1 MAEDQVKYSDL
12 FESGIDAQVK
22 ALTEEIKYLRDAIS
36 AAKDEAQGMKKE
48 LSSMGTAT
56 REQQQAVSTQAAA
69 IEKLQKQAKDLTE
82 QEAKAVKFLADSL
95 NFMNQNGTKNMNV
108 WKNMTQSMDGFNM
121 SYNQMKETV
130 KVLESALKSLDSEQ
144 QRNSEGAKSAAAA
157 VARLKEAM
165 QAFDAQTKTAKGNVE
180 KTSRAYAKLTDEE
193 IQSLNQLKTA
203 LHGTAQEQMAAVQ
216 AIDIQAK
223 SYNELYQTYNAI
235 KDVLNAMTVAER
247 ENTEEGKMMVNRAKE
262 IRDTLNNLQQQTG
275 NYTLNVGNYMSAMNG
290 LQMQTQQILRE
301 IPSALNLQQFF
312 LAISNNVPMFTDALA
327 RYNKGLPEIK
337 AKLAAV
343 TAEITRQEAALAGMN
358 AQSTEY
364 AAKQAQINELRRQEQ
379 QLQSASVGGWRAI
392 LKSVGSWQT
401 LLIAGLLLLRKIPDI
416 VKWISKQFE
425 STAAKVARLKNEIDS
440 TAASTSAMAA
450 AIQKTA
456 DETTALDLI
465 VDSLRNITRGTDEWR
480 NAIETVNDITKS
492 NLDYTKA
499 TLDDVYKVTA
509 AYRDQAYQ
517 LALNNELMTKIA
529 NSQSDKLLTLEIL
542 KADKFESVA
551 SLMGINIGTDEYEKM
566 YKKWWDARRDQN
578 FKKFGRSMTSL
589 SPELVD
595 FYYDDYL
602 NNLDKFGKDAL
613 DFLTDVRKKYNR
625 VLDADAT
632 ADLKNMY
639 RATPGIKTPKV
650 PKEPKAPKEKEPSE
664 QSTTDRYWEAERALL
679 EAQYDG
685 YQLEQKL
692 AQLNRDKAR
701 DEQINWYVD
710 QRLALEENLKNGFI
724 TEEKYDQDLAEL
736 DRQNKALRESID
748 EKYWADL
755 RKLRSKNMKE
765 RSEEWEKNAK
775 DNAKRELKAAVDG
788 WAEYKAKMV
797 EEGKTRKQIVE
808 AEVAAEIARLNLMLK
823 LNRDVNGEI
832 MSDEQK
838 AKVQEWINLL
848 ERLQQTGNYGDYK
861 PGQFMGKGGANVTNE
876 RKNYANIWEVLGIDM
891 DNNQVSALNSVFD
904 QAKEALNSWMDAR
917 KAAADQAKEL
927 ADDEVSA
934 AENALNRE
942 IELRNQG
949 YANDVA
955 LREKE
960 LADAKAQQKKAV
972 EEQKKIAGEQILLD
986 AALQT
991 SSLITA
997 SANIWK
1003 QFGTQPLLAL
1013 AMLGTMWGSFLYS
1026 KTKAYQV
1033 SQKSIKF
1040 KEGGVMLLEG
1050 GSHESGH
1057 DVNLGVGPDGSNLRA
1072 EGGEYFAV
1080 INKRNSR
1087 KYGSQIPAVVN
1098 ALNSGMF
1105 EDRYI
1110 KTSDAVGLLPQVIRA
1125 DNGTAV
1131 DLSSLEGGVDALVKQ
1146 GESRWSTD
1154 GEWRVM
1160 RYKNLTRRVR
1170 IS

>member
-1 MAEDQVKYSDL
+1 MADDQVKYSDL
-12 FESGIDAQVK
+12 FDAGIDAQLQK
-22 ALTEEIKYLRDAIS
+22 LTAEITTLKDAIAAAKTEANGLRDGLRGA
-36 AAKDEAQGMKKE
+36 
-48 LSSMGTAT
+48 GTAT
-56 REQQQAVSTQAAA
+56 RDQQQSTAADAAA
-69 IEKLQKQAKDLTE
+69 VEALNKQVKDLTD
-82 QEAKAVKFLADSL
+82 KL
-95 NFMNQNGTKNMNV
+95 NK
-108 WKNMTQSMDGFNM
+108 
-121 SYNQMKETV
+121 
-130 KVLESALKSLDSEQ
+130 LE
-144 QRNSEGAKSAAAA
+144 
-157 VARLKEAM
+157 
-165 QAFDAQTKTAKGNVE
+165 E
-180 KTSRAYAKLTDEE
+180 KKRRYKKLTDAEV
-193 IQSLNQLKTA
+193 QSVEDLRQA
-203 LHGTAQEQMAAVQ
+203 LQGSAQEQIKAVQ

-223 SYNELYQTYNAI
+223 SYNELNAI
-235 KDVLNAMTVAER
+235 YNELKTSLNAMTVAER
-247 ENTEEGKMMVNRAKE
+247 ENTAAGKEMVNRAKE
-262 IRDTLNNLQQQTG
+262 IRDTMNNLQQQTG

-301 IPSALNLQQFF
+301 IPSAQNLSQFF
-312 LAISNNVPMFTDALA
+312 LAISNNIPMFTDALA

-401 LLIAGLLLLRKIPDI
+401 LLIAGLLILRKIPDI
-416 VKWISKQFE
+416 IKWIKERWDRWVNGVKEVRNEVDGLTASIRLQADAIKKYA
-425 STAAKVARLKNEIDS
+425 STAA
-440 TAASTSAMAA
+440 
-450 AIQKTA
+450 Q
-456 DETTALDLI
+456 LDLI
-465 VDSLRNITRGTDEWR
+465 
-480 NAIETVNDITKS
+480 ITKMS
-492 NLDYTKA
+492 EINQESEQWATGVNMINSLIGESKAKADDNLA
-499 TLDDVYKVTA
+499 TLK
-509 AYRDQAYQ
+509 
-517 LALNNELMTKIA
+517 
-529 NSQSDKLLTLEIL
+529 EI
-542 KADKFESVA
+542 
-551 SLMGINIGTDEYEKM
+551 TDEYKKQAKQIAINNVLGEM
-566 YKKWWDARRDQN
+566 YEQNIRNEMLRTQGYNIYGKYASQGKGVDEMADAAAQMLGIALDSKEHKELKKLYQDQANAVWDWNRAVKGNLDEIRKTQIRQTTDAAGNKVMNFVTENDTEVSKRVQKAKRDAEQAITNFFNKRLEIYSEEELNKLAAQN
-578 FKKFGRSMTSL
+578 F
-589 SPELVD
+589 ELVD
-595 FYYDDYL
+595 PL
-602 NNLDKFGKDAL
+602 
-613 DFLTDVRKKYNR
+613 
-625 VLDADAT
+625 
-632 ADLKNMY
+632 
-639 RATPGIKTPKV
+639 KTPTTPKG
-650 PKEPKAPKEKEPSE
+650 PKDKEPKE
-664 QSTTDRYWEAERALL
+664 QSLTDRYWEAEKALL
-679 EAQYDG
+679 EEQYEG
-685 YQLEQKL
+685 YELERQLAK
-692 AQLNRDKAR
+692 LNRDKAR

-710 QRLALEENLKNGFI
+710 QQLALEENLKNGFI
-724 TEEKYDQDLAEL
+724 TQEQYDNAILEL
-736 DRQNKALRESID
+736 DRQNAALRVGITNQYNADIAKINKKEAD
-748 EKYWADL
+748 EKKKAEE
-755 RKLRSKNMKE
+755 KAAKE
-765 RSEEWEKNAK
+765 AEQAAK
-775 DNAKRELKAAVDG
+775 DGAKAELKAAVDE
-788 WAEYKAKMV
+788 WAQYKAKLV

-808 AEVAAEIARLNLMLK
+808 AEVAAEIARLNLMLQ

-848 ERLQQTGNYGDYK
+848 EKLQQTGNYGDYK

-960 LADAKAQQKKAV
+960 LADAKAAQKKAA
-972 EEQKKIAGEQILLD
+972 EEQKKVAQEQVLLD

-991 SSLITA
+991 SSMITA
-997 SANIWK
+997 SANIIK
-1003 QFGTQPLLAL
+1003 QFPNPLAWAPMLAL
-1013 AMLGTMWGSFLYS
+1013 MWGTFAYA
-1026 KTKAYQV
+1026 KTKAYQA
-1033 SQKSIKF
+1033 STKSIKF

-1057 DVNLGVGPDGSNLRA
+1057 DVNLGIGPDGSNLRA

-1080 INKRNSR
+1080 INKRSSR

-1146 GESRWSTD
+1146 GESRWSTE